1 MLRNPPKALDKPKY
15 ILRCTRC
22 GTEHHPDPFRL
33 TCSINHAPS
42 LLRSVYT
49 HKTIALTPHLPG
61 LFQFSNWL
69 PIERSLNIIG
79 KPITYASQKLA
90 AHLGLDHLFISFNGS
105 WAEREAHFHTCSF
118 KELEAATVLARIP
131 PNHDRTLVIA
141 SAGNSGRAF
150 ANICS
155 AQQIPLCLVVPE
167 SSLPAIWLKEGL
179 HSSVFL
185 IAVGNGGDY
194 SDAIDL
200 ARIISQMDG
209 FFPEGG
215 VTNVARRDGMG
226 LTVVDA
232 AVTIGRIPDHYFQAI
247 GSGSGGIAAWEANL
261 RLLDDGRF
269 GTHRMKLHLSQ
280 NLLFSPIVDAWKSG
294 TNQISPIDETIAKE
308 RIRQVA
314 AHVLTNRQPAYSMA
328 GGLYD
333 ALVDTQGELYAVSSP
348 ESAAAMQLFE
358 QLEGM
363 DICPAA
369 GVAVAS
375 LIQAIAQG
383 KVSKSD
389 HILLNITSGG
399 LKRMER
405 HHALQ
410 PLHPHLVFSPAEI
423 VPELVAER
431 VGKHRLSVAKVA
443 APL

>member
-1 MLRNPPKALDKPKY
+1 MLRPPPQALDKFKY

-22 GTEHHPDPFRL
+22 GAEYPPEPFRL
-33 TCSINHAPS
+33 TCSVDHAPS
-42 LLRSVYT
+42 LLRSIYAD
-49 HKTIALTPHLPG
+49 KTLTLNPSFPG
-61 LFQFSNWL
+61 LFQFINWL
-69 PIERSLNIIG
+69 PVDRSLHILG

-90 AHLGLDHLFISFNGS
+90 AFLGLDHLFISFNGS
-105 WAEREAHFHTCSF
+105 WAERAAHFSTCSF

-131 PNHDRTLVIA
+131 PAHERTLVIA

-155 AQQIPLCLVVPE
+155 AQQISLCLVVPE
-167 SSLPAIWLKEGL
+167 SSLSAIWLKAGL

-185 IAVGNGGDY
+185 IAVGDGGDY

-200 ARIISQMDG
+200 ARLISQMDG

-226 LTVVDA
+226 LTVLDA

-261 RLLDDGRF
+261 RLLEDGRF
-269 GTHRMKLHLSQ
+269 GTHRMQLHLSQ
-280 NLLFSPIVDAWKSG
+280 NALFSPIVDAWKSG
-294 TNQISPIDETIAKE
+294 SSEIAKIDETIAKA
-308 RIRQVA
+308 RIRQVT

-333 ALVDTQGELYAVSSP
+333 ALVDTQGELYAVSNQ
-348 ESAAAMQLFE
+348 ESEAASLLFE
-358 QLEGM
+358 RLEGI

-375 LIQAIAQG
+375 LMQAITKG
-383 KVSKSD
+383 NVSKSD
-389 HILLNITSGG
+389 HILLNVTSGG

-405 HHALQ
+405 HHPLQ
-410 PLHPHLVFSPAEI
+410 PLRPDLVFSPAEI
-423 VPELVAER
+423 VPDLVAER
-431 VGKHRLSVAKVA
+431 VGKYHLSA
-443 APL
+443 ALQK